1 MKHNSSLAQH
11 SIAARLI
18 IADDH
23 ELARSGMRSMLE
35 GEPELNLV
43 GEATNGREALAL
55 CKELTP
61 DLALLDVR
69 MPEMD
74 GLLATRAIVKECPGT
89 RVLIVTSHEN
99 PDYLFAA
106 LKAGAVGYLLKDVTR
121 PELLSTIRRVLH
133 GQSILSGDL
142 AARVLQRLA
151 DHKIYQSEP
160 PERLTRRECEVLTL
174 IAEGQT
180 NREIATK
187 LSISIGTVKIHV
199 EHIIAKLGV
208 TDRTQA
214 AVRAVEYGLLA

>member
-1 MKHNSSLAQH
+1 MKHNPSSVQR
-11 SIAARLI
+11 SMTARLI

-35 GEPELNLV
+35 GEPGLDLV

-133 GQSILSGDL
+133 GQSILSGDM
-142 AARVLQRLA
+142 AARMLQRL
-151 DHKIYQSEP
+151 
-160 PERLTRRECEVLTL
+160 
-174 IAEGQT
+174 
-180 NREIATK
+180 
-187 LSISIGTVKIHV
+187 
-199 EHIIAKLGV
+199 
-208 TDRTQA
+208 
-214 AVRAVEYGLLA
+214 